1 MPTTTPRRLALN
13 LPLLA
18 LWIAAVGVA
27 AIGYWLVQRG
37 NAAQAEFY
45 TAGGTDPLEL
55 LSGQSTTTMGGLLL
69 AAGVVGLLLALAT
82 QARARFA
89 AILAAN
95 TATDAATLEPAA
107 SEELDDLDDDDLD
120 EVDEIGAETA
130 AAATTDDADSAAP
143 QPTVPAAGSSP
154 PTSPTP
160 RRNPRR
166 TASDPRSVRAQRCL
180 RTSSMNAAGSSTQM
194 RSPVMVCSPPFAGH
208 GRAAARGGA
217 FEDDLDVGLVLHPV
231 DERARG
237 IRLLDSGRFRL
248 VDPLHAGHRGD
259 VVPAERDVDLES
271 LAHADPVRPD
281 RVRPHEVRAEQAD
294 IQVTPQMPRMRNAM
308 RTAGQRCTMRS
319 TIGIS
324 TAEST
329 MKIRSTVNTGLW

>member
-1 MPTTTPRRLALN
+1 MPTTTTRRLALN

-82 QARARFA
+82 QARARSA

-143 QPTVPAAGSSP
+143 QPTVPAAELQPADKPDSP
-154 PTSPTP
+154 K
-160 RRNPRR
+160 
-166 TASDPRSVRAQRCL
+166 
-180 RTSSMNAAGSSTQM
+180 
-194 RSPVMVCSPPFAGH
+194 
-208 GRAAARGGA
+208 
-217 FEDDLDVGLVLHPV
+217 
-231 DERARG
+231 
-237 IRLLDSGRFRL
+237 
-248 VDPLHAGHRGD
+248 
-259 VVPAERDVDLES
+259 ES
-271 LAHADPVRPD
+271 EAN
-281 RVRPHEVRAEQAD
+281 RV
-294 IQVTPQMPRMRNAM
+294 
-308 RTAGQRCTMRS
+308 
-319 TIGIS
+319 
-324 TAEST
+324 
-329 MKIRSTVNTGLW
+329 